1 MQKAYQFNYEEY
13 GDVSELP
20 KEDRALVEMARENTG
35 LAYVPYSF
43 FEVSAVGLLE
53 NGAIVKS
60 TNQEN
65 ASYPV
70 GICAERVLLSTISS
84 VHPGVAVK
92 KIAISYHNQKGE
104 SNRPVAPCGMCRQ
117 ALLEQEGR
125 FERPIELILSGMEG
139 RVIVVKE
146 VSQLLPFH
154 FSSSDMN
161 AKLV

>member
-1 MQKAYQFNYEEY
+1 MQKEYRFNYEQFE
-13 GDVSELP
+13 DVNELS
-20 KEDRALVEMARENTG
+20 KEDRDLMELARANTSQ
-35 LAYVPYSF
+35 AYVPYSF

-53 NGAIVKS
+53 NGEVVKS

-92 KIAISYHNQKGE
+92 KIAITYHNQKGE

-117 ALLEQEGR
+117 ALLEQENR
-125 FERPIELILSGMEG
+125 FEKPIELLLSGMDG
-139 RVIVVKE
+139 PVIIVKDAM
-146 VSQLLPFH
+146 QLLPFN
-154 FSSSDMN
+154 FSASDIES
-161 AKLV
+161 KPV